1 MCWEFHYISQQI
13 KTLFL
18 YYSELIIGWIEPWI
32 EPFSPAI
39 TLTRFENTLIR
50 SVLILSVSFLENLYE
65 NKYFA
70 KARWPVK
77 LSVQYDQSERE
88 RAGSIDDHAGQEFN
102 SVANTLVRFGLLTH
116 FIYSG
121 SESLWNQSQ
130 FNEHKSEK
138 NNNNN
143 NILTFSTNAFKPPQN
158 PSTQRHEGSERI
170 AKEHM
175 CARYRLLIGWQQSPK
190 SNTSFH

>member
-1 MCWEFHYISQQI
+1 MFHYISQQI

-50 SVLILSVSFLENLYE
+50 SVLILSVSFLENSYK
-65 NKYFA
+65 NKYFE

-88 RAGSIDDHAGQEFN
+88 NAGSIDEHAGHELN
-102 SVANTLVRFGLLTH
+102 SVAKTLVRFGLLTH
-116 FIYSG
+116 CIYSG
-121 SESLWNQSQ
+121 SETLWN
-130 FNEHKSEK
+130 
-138 NNNNN
+138 
-143 NILTFSTNAFKPPQN
+143 
-158 PSTQRHEGSERI
+158 
-170 AKEHM
+170 
-175 CARYRLLIGWQQSPK
+175 
-190 SNTSFH
+190 